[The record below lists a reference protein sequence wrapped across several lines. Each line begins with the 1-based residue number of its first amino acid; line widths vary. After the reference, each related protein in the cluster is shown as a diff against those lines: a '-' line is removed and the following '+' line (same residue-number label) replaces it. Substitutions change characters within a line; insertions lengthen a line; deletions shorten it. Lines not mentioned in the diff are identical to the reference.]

1 MFDYLGIDKGIQD
14 MFDYLGID
22 KGIQDQKLLPIG
34 GRRNEYIESN
44 SSPELTEQRLCHV
57 IGWKG
62 LM

>member
-1 MFDYLGIDKGIQD
+1 

-22 KGIQDQKLLPIG
+22 KGIQDQKLLPL
-34 GRRNEYIESN
+34 GREEMNILN
-44 SSPELTEQRLCHV
+44 LTHLLSPESDEQGLCHV

>member
-1 MFDYLGIDKGIQD
+1 

-44 SSPELTEQRLCHV
+44 SSPELNVSHSLPGMGGNMAQKTEYRVKVPNL
-57 IGWKG
+57 
-62 LM
+62 

>member
-1 MFDYLGIDKGIQD
+1 